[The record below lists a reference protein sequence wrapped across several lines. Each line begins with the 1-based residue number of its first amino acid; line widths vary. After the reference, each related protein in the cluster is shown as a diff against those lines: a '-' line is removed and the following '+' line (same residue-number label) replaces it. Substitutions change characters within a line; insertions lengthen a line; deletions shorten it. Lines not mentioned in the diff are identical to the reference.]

1 MLRVAIG
8 VLLAAGFVAAMVL
21 ATLQEAA
28 VSCEVCVDFG
38 GRSACGSASGS
49 DRESALLGAR
59 GAACAQLSGGVTQG
73 MQCDREP
80 PRSVSCS
87 E

>member
-8 VLLAAGFVAAMVL
+8 VLLAAGFLVAMVL
-21 ATLQEAA
+21 ATVEESA

-38 GRSACGSASGS
+38 GRSACGSASGI
-49 DRESALLGAR
+49 DRESALMGAR
-59 GAACAQLSGGVTQG
+59 GAACAQISGGVTQG

-80 PRSVSCS
+80 PRSVSCA

>member
-1 MLRVAIG
+1 MLRTVIG
-8 VLLAAGFVAAMVL
+8 VLLVASFVTAMYF
-21 ATLQEAA
+21 ATAEQASVE
-28 VSCEVCVDFG
+28 CEVCVDFG
-38 GRSACGSASGS
+38 GRSACGSASGI
-49 DRESALLGAR
+49 DRESALAGAR
-59 GAACAQLSGGVTQG
+59 GTACAQLSGGVTRG